1 MGREQH
7 NSPSR
12 RSPSTRRFPR
22 RTCHRRG
29 CRRKFLPRS
38 GNQRYCQEPECL
50 RQLHRWQAARRQRR
64 RRKEAEKRKQ
74 HAAAERQRRRRRR
87 EMQEA
92 KQGELAPSPPAS
104 RAPTQRAWSRSK
116 KIPHDFCD
124 RPGCYGAL
132 PGPRR
137 GPAQY
142 CGKNCAQAQR
152 RVQDRERK
160 FKQRQR
166 ERKRKRKA
174 VPRGSRRR
182 RKPFRTARRQTPRK
196 ASYSAPRRASG
207 KASKRVRSAG
217 RKAAASV
224 SSRDRTELPKLPE
237 EVLEHE
243 HDSETSPGHR
253 PRAPPSG

>member
-7 NSPSR
+7 NSHSR
-12 RSPSTRRFPR
+12 RSPSTRRFSR

-29 CRRKFLPRS
+29 CRRKFQPRS
-38 GNQRYCQEPECL
+38 GNQRYCQNPECL
-50 RQLHRWQAARRQRR
+50 RKLHRWQAARRQRR

-92 KQGELAPSPPAS
+92 QQGEVAPSPPAS
-104 RAPTQRAWSRSK
+104 PAPTQRAWSRSK

-142 CGKNCAQAQR
+142 CGKKCAQAQR

-166 ERKRKRKA
+166 KRKT

-182 RKPFRTARRQTPRK
+182 RKPFRTARRQTSRS
-196 ASYSAPRRASG
+196 ASCRAPRRASP
-207 KASKRVRSAG
+207 KASRRVRSAG
-217 RKAAASV
+217 RKAATSV
-224 SSRDRTELPKLPE
+224 SSRDRTEHPQRPE

-243 HDSETSPGHR
+243 PDSKTSPGHR

>member
-1 MGREQH
+1 MGQEQH
-7 NSPSR
+7 NSPPR

-29 CRRKFLPRS
+29 CRRKFQPRS

-50 RQLHRWQAARRQRR
+50 RKLHRWQAARRQRR

-92 KQGELAPSPPAS
+92 QQGELAPSPPAS
-104 RAPTQRAWSRSK
+104 PAPTQRAWSRSK
-116 KIPHDFCD
+116 RIPQDFCD

-142 CGKNCAQAQR
+142 CGKRCAQAQR

-166 ERKRKRKA
+166 KRKT

-182 RKPFRTARRQTPRK
+182 RKPFRTARRQTFRS
-196 ASYSAPRRASG
+196 ASCRAPRRASP
-207 KASKRVRSAG
+207 KASRRVRSAG
-217 RKAAASV
+217 RQAARPV
-224 SSRDRTELPKLPE
+224 SSRDRTEHRTQQPV

-243 HDSETSPGHR
+243 PDSKTSPGQR
-253 PRAPPSG
+253 PRVPPAG